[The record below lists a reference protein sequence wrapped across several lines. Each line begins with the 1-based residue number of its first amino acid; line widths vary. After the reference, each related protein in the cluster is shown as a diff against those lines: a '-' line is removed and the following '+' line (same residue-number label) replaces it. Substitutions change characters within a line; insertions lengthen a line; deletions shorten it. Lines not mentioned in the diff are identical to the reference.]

1 SRRRHTR
8 SKRDWSSDVC
18 SSDLYVAFVVPQV
31 DAGWIVIFPDFPDVV
46 AKGPSLHEALRRAQR
61 ELNDRAD
68 VFRILGAPMP
78 PPQRVARS
86 EERRVGKEGSSGGG
100 QCRVR

>member
-1 SRRRHTR
+1 MQR
-8 SKRDWSSDVC
+8 
-18 SSDLYVAFVVPQV
+18 YVAFVVPQV

-78 PPQRVARS
+78 PPQRVAALVQDPFFRCS
-86 EERRVGKEGSSGGG
+86 MVAIVAVPGPREPPRGGVFRFG
-100 QCRVR
+100 